1 MNGISEV
8 RRKLYFF
15 LLNSMLR
22 GQQANEIDTDNI
34 RWIGDSKFKFTFLT
48 LTSSHVII
56 DFSVQETSETFWGPR

>member
-1 MNGISEV
+1 
-8 RRKLYFF
+8 
-15 LLNSMLR
+15 MLR